1 MPFFLVKGT
10 IHVIGYAPDEDSV
23 RSEAENEAVG
33 PSRPVRPS
41 T

>member
-10 IHVIGYAPDEDSV
+10 FHVIGYAPDEDSV
-23 RSEAENEAVG
+23 RSEAENEAHWTKSSG
-33 PSRPVRPS
+33 PS